1 MSEATPSHWAQGY
14 VHRATL
20 VCPSCD
26 GSGLVDS
33 FVCGA
38 CVGAGKYSVIC
49 GGAAEMDLE
58 HPALGAYCIAEQRVV
73 PLEEVTY
80 GASPNGNAD

>member
-1 MSEATPSHWAQGY
+1 MNDTPSAWSSGY

-26 GSGLVDS
+26 GSGMVQS

-38 CVGAGKYSVIC
+38 CFGKGEYAVTC
-49 GGAAEMDLE
+49 GSAAEMDLE
-58 HPALGAYCIAEQRVV
+58 HPALGGYCLSEQRTV
-73 PLEEVTY
+73 PIEELTH
-80 GASPNGNAD
+80 GDSTGSAG